1 MKKLEFQDIIPLQEY
16 EKIRE
21 SFRQSV
27 IEQKK
32 RRHVQV
38 GPYVSLAFENRD
50 TVLFQVQEMIR
61 AERLQDPAK
70 IQEEIDVY
78 NDLIPGARELS
89 ATLFIEITEEGK
101 IQEILNR
108 LIGID
113 KENMVYFQIGKK
125 KRIPAIFEAGRSKE
139 EKISA
144 VHFVRFKWDFTQ
156 IETFRSGNENF
167 LVIDHPNYREQTAIS
182 EALKKELL
190 EDLDQSDE

>member
-38 GPYVSLAFENRD
+38 GPYVSLAFENRE

>member
-125 KRIPAIFEAGRSKE
+125 KRLPAIFEAGRSKE

>member
-38 GPYVSLAFENRD
+38 GPYVSLAFENRE

-113 KENMVYFQIGKK
+113 KENMVYFQIGNK

-139 EKISA
+139 EKLSA

-167 LVIDHPNYREQTAIS
+167 LVIDQPNYREQTAIS

-190 EDLDQSDE
+190 EDLD

>member
-38 GPYVSLAFENRD
+38 GPYVSLAFENRE

-139 EKISA
+139 EDQRGSLCSFQ
-144 VHFVRFKWDFTQ
+144 VGF
-156 IETFRSGNENF
+156 
-167 LVIDHPNYREQTAIS
+167 HPNRNLPERKRKFPGDRPSQLQRTDG
-182 EALKKELL
+182 
-190 EDLDQSDE
+190 DLGSA